1 MGVRNEFVSTPGE
14 TVSLGECTGGW
25 SHIDSSGLI
34 EDIASELVTVNTPQD
49 QGKFICASSNS
60 LHRIVY
66 ISIKGQL
73 HLSIQFLVLL
83 YCYLLLFYRLSAS
96 ADPLSYY
103 GHCHTGTFR
112 RTSSYVCNNYIID
125 KYHHHYPQYHF

>member
-73 HLSIQFLVLL
+73 HLSIQFL
-83 YCYLLLFYRLSAS
+83 YCYILTVVVLQTIGLCRSSILL
-96 ADPLSYY
+96 
-103 GHCHTGTFR
+103 
-112 RTSSYVCNNYIID
+112 RTLPHWHMSED
-125 KYHHHYPQYHF
+125 